1 MQVVQKWFGELQC
14 YKLLSPD
21 VVVVQ
26 VWNYDVIQLQEMVV
40 GGQMGMVMLELEDED
55 ALVVVG
61 RVVVVEV
68 VEVGEE
74 LDELGEVE
82 REQREL
88 DVEVESQETLEASDF
103 WFAPML
109 DVDWSFQYHPK
120 RYKCS
125 LPSITGVLFAAFR

>member
-1 MQVVQKWFGELQC
+1 
-14 YKLLSPD
+14 
-21 VVVVQ
+21 
-26 VWNYDVIQLQEMVV
+26 MVV

-55 ALVVVG
+55 VLVVVG
-61 RVVVVEV
+61 RVVVVVVVEV

-88 DVEVESQETLEASDF
+88 DVEVELQETLEASDF